1 MYIAY
6 YIDSLLINLF
16 FLLLIF
22 TIPLFFSWLDV
33 LSFNRAISLVLF
45 IFVHNSFCIIDVST
59 MSGSD
64 QSSSNSPYYMT
75 RRRVGDFLESQD
87 HNGII
92 GGGSGASGGGEKRMM
107 NNKLTELLKRRMGRK
122 GTFGVLLLMAFLTM
136 LAKFPLLHTLQ
147 NMESG
152 YGFIMAGSQRL
163 EINLTNET
171 STTGSVEKLLKTPQK
186 FLISNIW
193 EKPNGENLYK
203 CINRSKNDERN
214 TATTT
219 NGYLEVHA
227 NGGLNQMKAGI
238 SDMVAI
244 AKLMNATL
252 VLPSLDHSSYW
263 TDPSGFKD
271 IFDVGHFV
279 EVLKDD
285 IEIVESVPRELDGVT
300 PLEKPPVSWSKPAY
314 YRNHMASLLRKH
326 KVIRFTHSDSRLA
339 NNGLSASIQR
349 LRCRSMYEALKFRE
363 GIADLGRKLVD
374 RIRGKQQQRFIALH
388 LR

>member
-203 CINRSKNDERN
+203 CINRSKNDESKHF
-214 TATTT
+214 T
-219 NGYLEVHA
+219 LEEY
-227 NGGLNQMKAGI
+227 MI